1 LIEQETCLPLYSK
14 SVFELEPEEAIKIDL
29 PEALSLSSMAT
40 VMISDFLS
48 ADNLTCIIIGLYVKE
63 LIKGQAHGLQPV
75 LTCRAD

>member
-63 LIKGQAHGLQPV
+63 LIEGQAHS
-75 LTCRAD
+75 LT